1 MRLVTPQVPKVIEWG
16 RKDEMGNGC
25 CISKVSSCII
35 YMLSVWPSNS
45 RCCQAYFSRGLLLT
59 CEQVYTTTAFVCSF
73 AKILLVALLIHV
85 KTFDIC
91 SSDPFWNCWDCSA
104 AVADNTITAR
114 FYMACRPQA
123 SPDEHGGRMQW
134 VIPQPFRLW
143 ATRLLCTTWTWL
155 IAASRLLVVNFAFN
169 LRIGTPRRELC
180 SFKMMQW
187 IRYGHDQSFIL
198 LYNMIVRLFRR
209 QWHKHSFLMG
219 LLGTAVHLG
228 RARKRRMYQLHDW
241 PSIFFSIAPPSSHY

>member
-1 MRLVTPQVPKVIEWG
+1 MGVVYLKLVRALFICYLFDHPIHDAAKPTFLEAFFSHVSRSTPPQ
-16 RKDEMGNGC
+16 
-25 CISKVSSCII
+25 
-35 YMLSVWPSNS
+35 LLF
-45 RCCQAYFSRGLLLT
+45 ALLLRF
-59 CEQVYTTTAFVCSF
+59 CWWHYWFMW
-73 AKILLVALLIHV
+73 KLL
-85 KTFDIC
+85 TC
-91 SSDPFWNCWDCSA
+91 SSDPFWNWWDCSA
-104 AVADNTITAR
+104 AVANNTITAR

-180 SFKMMQW
+180 SFKMMRW